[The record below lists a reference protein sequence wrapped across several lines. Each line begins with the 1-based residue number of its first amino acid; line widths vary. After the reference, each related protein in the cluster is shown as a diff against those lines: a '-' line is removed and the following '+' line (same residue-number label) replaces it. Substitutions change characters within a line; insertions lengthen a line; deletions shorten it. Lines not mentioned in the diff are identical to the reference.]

1 MNFFKRMVSNRRCRS
16 RSDDKFTSRTF
27 FEHVIIIESLSA
39 FPHKSSNV
47 IKLVP
52 MKTVLTEPL
61 SEKIRDTVDQQAD
74 NPTAGPELQYQI
86 FMKLRLFAGND
97 HVIQKLDQNWDQN
110 WVCNPFPVLL
120 TP

>member
-1 MNFFKRMVSNRRCRS
+1 MVSNSRCR
-16 RSDDKFTSRTF
+16 RSDDTFTSRTF

-86 FMKLRLFAGND
+86 FMKLRLFAGKVEHCKGFRLKRSGHAKRNWTIWD
-97 HVIQKLDQNWDQN
+97 HLGMY
-110 WVCNPFPVLL
+110 
-120 TP
+120 